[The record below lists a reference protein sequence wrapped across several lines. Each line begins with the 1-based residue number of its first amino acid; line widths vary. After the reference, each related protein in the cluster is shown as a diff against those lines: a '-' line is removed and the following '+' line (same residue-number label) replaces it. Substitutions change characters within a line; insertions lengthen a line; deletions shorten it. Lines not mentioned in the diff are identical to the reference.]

1 MLKRI
6 IHYLLSLNGFPLRK
20 GAVSVTEI
28 EEANRDEIIDIP
40 KLGRLAKF
48 KYSGILA
55 SGFAAVEK
63 R

>member
-1 MLKRI
+1 L
-6 IHYLLSLNGFPLRK
+6 LNGFPFGK

-28 EEANRDEIIDIP
+28 EEASRDEIIDIP

-48 KYSGILA
+48 RYSRILA
-55 SGFAAVEK
+55 PGFVAVEK